1 MTRRGGQGEAV
12 LVWAVFALLLV
23 VVVVTYARLPV
34 FQLYRVSDHGVAG
47 GLGRGVVLG
56 NYPIAIAAIAL
67 TLIATDPLPRVAW
80 WVAGPA
86 LVLCATVGFTVD
98 PSDLDF
104 RPVNLLGALGVLLA
118 IGLTVA
124 AARRAGTSF
133 TPRLPG
139 DRVRVV
145 VTVVVLVLSLPWM
158 AADLGTYLPGG
169 VFLTSEIV
177 TQGGPPA
184 SPLPGLDSRRDD
196 PGDIRWIS
204 GAETLPAVH
213 VGHHH
218 GFDCALLLLTALALS
233 RARLLGRR
241 VGIALTACLGLM
253 ASYGLVNAT
262 EDFWQEQVVKRGWS
276 SLKIPSAQVPSTS
289 GVWLVIV
296 LLAVVA
302 AVAFAYEQRLE
313 VRAAG

>member
-104 RPVNLLGALGVLLA
+104 RPVNLLGVLGVLLA

-133 TPRLPG
+133 M
-139 DRVRVV
+139 
-145 VTVVVLVLSLPWM
+145 PWM
-158 AADLGTYLPGG
+158 AADLGMYLPGG

-262 EDFWQEQVVKRGWS
+262 EDFWHEQVVKRGWS